1 MVCQGAVNYNM
12 DKKLVVGQFNDSFV
26 PVMDG
31 VTNVVKNYA
40 YWLDKKYG
48 ECYVATPTYPGY
60 GDREDFPVLR
70 YYSIPLKQR
79 EPYRIGLEV
88 LDLNFRSAIKSI
100 PFNLVHAHCPFT
112 SGAVAQQIARK
123 NNIPIVATFHS
134 KFYDDFKQVLKID
147 AFAKVCTRFVIDF
160 FNRVDQVWT
169 VSKGAADT
177 LREYGYKGHIEIVN
191 NGTDFVVPPNLD
203 SRIEKIEQ
211 QLNIKDGELVF
222 LFVGQHIWQKNIK
235 MIVEALKLLND
246 KDIKF
251 RMFFAGDGY
260 AKEEL
265 EVYVHELGLDD
276 KISFLGKILDR
287 DYLRSLFAIADLFL
301 FPSVYDNAPIVIREA
316 AAVATPSVVIVN
328 SNAAEGIDDN
338 VNGFLSENTPQ
349 AYAKKIEEIIKD
361 RDLITKAGENAKVT
375 IYRNWE
381 DIVDGVYQ
389 RYVEIIKTYNKVNA
403 LGRET

>member
-1 MVCQGAVNYNM
+1 M

-48 ECYVATPTYPGY
+48 ECYVATPAYPGY

-79 EPYRIGLEV
+79 EPYRIGLDL
-88 LDLNFRSAIKSI
+88 LDINFRSAIKSI
-100 PFNLVHAHCPFT
+100 PFDIVHAHCPFT

-147 AFAKVCTRFVIDF
+147 AFAKICTRIVIDF

-177 LREYGYKGHIEIVN
+177 LHEYGYKGSIEVVS
-191 NGTDFVVPPNLD
+191 NGTDFVVPENIND
-203 SRIEKIEQ
+203 IIKKTEQ
-211 QLNIKDGELVF
+211 KLNIKENELVF

-235 MIVEALKLLND
+235 MIVEALKLVDDRN
-246 KDIKF
+246 IPF
-251 RMFFAGDGY
+251 RMFFVGDGY

-265 EVYVHELGLDD
+265 KEYVNELGLDD
-276 KISFLGKILDR
+276 KITLLGKILDR
-287 DYLRSLFAIADLFL
+287 DYLRSLFARADLFL

-316 AAVATPSVVIVN
+316 AAVATPSVVIAN
-328 SNAAEGIDDN
+328 SNAAEGIEDN
-338 VNGFLSENTPQ
+338 VNGFLSENTAQ
-349 AYAKKIEEIIKD
+349 SYANRILEVTKD
-361 RDLITKAGENAKVT
+361 RDLIIRAGQRAKVT

-381 DIVDGVYQ
+381 DIVDEVYQ
-389 RYVEIIKTYNKVNA
+389 RYIEIIKTYNKLHVT
-403 LGRET
+403 GG

>member
-1 MVCQGAVNYNM
+1 M

-48 ECYVATPTYPGY
+48 ECYVATPAYPGY

-70 YYSIPLKQR
+70 YYSIPFKQR
-79 EPYRIGLEV
+79 EPYRIGLDL
-88 LDLNFRSAIKSI
+88 LDINFRSAIKSI
-100 PFNLVHAHCPFT
+100 PFDIVHAHCPFT

-147 AFAKVCTRFVIDF
+147 AFAKICTRIVIDF

-177 LREYGYKGHIEIVN
+177 LHEYGYKGSIEVVS
-191 NGTDFVVPPNLD
+191 NGTDFVVPENIND
-203 SRIEKIEQ
+203 IIKKTEQ
-211 QLNIKDGELVF
+211 KLNIKENELVF

-235 MIVEALKLLND
+235 MIVEALKLVDDRN
-246 KDIKF
+246 IPF
-251 RMFFAGDGY
+251 RMFFVGDGY

-265 EVYVHELGLDD
+265 KEYVNELGLDD
-276 KISFLGKILDR
+276 KITLLGKILDR
-287 DYLRSLFAIADLFL
+287 DYLRSLFARADLFL

-316 AAVATPSVVIVN
+316 AAVATPSVVIAN
-328 SNAAEGIDDN
+328 SNAAEGIEDN
-338 VNGFLSENTPQ
+338 VNGFLSENTAQ
-349 AYAKKIEEIIKD
+349 SYANRILEVTKD
-361 RDLITKAGENAKVT
+361 RDLIIRAGQRAKVT

-381 DIVDGVYQ
+381 DIVDEVYQ
-389 RYVEIIKTYNKVNA
+389 RYIEIIKTYNKLHVT
-403 LGRET
+403 GG

>member
-1 MVCQGAVNYNM
+1 M

-48 ECYVATPTYPGY
+48 ECYVATPAYPGY

-79 EPYRIGLEV
+79 EPYRIGLDL
-88 LDLNFRSAIKSI
+88 LDINFRSAIKSI
-100 PFNLVHAHCPFT
+100 PFDIVHAHCPFT

-147 AFAKVCTRFVIDF
+147 AFAKICTRIVIDF

-177 LREYGYKGHIEIVN
+177 LHEYGYKGSIEVVS
-191 NGTDFVVPPNLD
+191 NGTDFVVPENIND
-203 SRIEKIEQ
+203 IIKKTEQ
-211 QLNIKDGELVF
+211 KLNIKENELVF

-235 MIVEALKLLND
+235 MIVEALKLVDDRN
-246 KDIKF
+246 IPF
-251 RMFFAGDGY
+251 RMFFVGDGY

-265 EVYVHELGLDD
+265 KEYVNELGLDD
-276 KISFLGKILDR
+276 KITLLGKILDR
-287 DYLRSLFAIADLFL
+287 DYLRSLFARADLFL

-316 AAVATPSVVIVN
+316 AAVATPSVVIAN
-328 SNAAEGIDDN
+328 SNAAEGIEDN
-338 VNGFLSENTPQ
+338 VNGFLSENTAQ
-349 AYAKKIEEIIKD
+349 SYANRILEVTKD
-361 RDLITKAGENAKVT
+361 RDLIIRAGQRAKVT

-381 DIVDGVYQ
+381 DIVDEVYQ
-389 RYVEIIKTYNKVNA
+389 RYIEIIKTYNKLDVT
-403 LGRET
+403 GG

>member
-1 MVCQGAVNYNM
+1 M

-48 ECYVATPTYPGY
+48 ECYVATPAYPGY

-79 EPYRIGLEV
+79 EPYRIGLDL
-88 LDLNFRSAIKSI
+88 LDINFRSAIKSI
-100 PFNLVHAHCPFT
+100 PFDIVHAHCPFT

-147 AFAKVCTRFVIDF
+147 AFAKMCTRIVIDF

-177 LREYGYKGHIEIVN
+177 LHEYGYKGSIEVVS
-191 NGTDFVVPPNLD
+191 NGTDFVVPENIND
-203 SRIEKIEQ
+203 IIKKTEQ
-211 QLNIKDGELVF
+211 KLNIKENELVF

-235 MIVEALKLLND
+235 MIVEALKLVDDRN
-246 KDIKF
+246 IPF
-251 RMFFAGDGY
+251 RMFFVGDGY

-265 EVYVHELGLDD
+265 KEYVNELGLDD
-276 KISFLGKILDR
+276 KITLLGKILDR
-287 DYLRSLFAIADLFL
+287 DYLRSLFARADLFL

-316 AAVATPSVVIVN
+316 AAVATPSVVIAN
-328 SNAAEGIDDN
+328 SNAAEGIEDN
-338 VNGFLSENTPQ
+338 VNGFLSENTAQ
-349 AYAKKIEEIIKD
+349 SYANRILEVTKD
-361 RDLITKAGENAKVT
+361 RDLIIRAGQRAKVT

-381 DIVDGVYQ
+381 DIVDEVYQ
-389 RYVEIIKTYNKVNA
+389 RYIEIIKTYNKLHVT
-403 LGRET
+403 GG

>member
-1 MVCQGAVNYNM
+1 M

-48 ECYVATPTYPGY
+48 ECYVATPAYPGY

-79 EPYRIGLEV
+79 EPYRIGLDL
-88 LDLNFRSAIKSI
+88 LDINFRSAIKSI
-100 PFNLVHAHCPFT
+100 PFDIVHAHCPFT

-147 AFAKVCTRFVIDF
+147 AFAKICTRIVIDF

-177 LREYGYKGHIEIVN
+177 LHEYGYKGSIEVVS
-191 NGTDFVVPPNLD
+191 NGTDFVVPEN
-203 SRIEKIEQ
+203 INAIIKKTEQ
-211 QLNIKDGELVF
+211 KLNIKENELVF

-235 MIVEALKLLND
+235 MIVEALKLVDDRN
-246 KDIKF
+246 IPF
-251 RMFFAGDGY
+251 RMFFVGDGY

-265 EVYVHELGLDD
+265 KEYVNELGLDD
-276 KISFLGKILDR
+276 KITLLGKILDR
-287 DYLRSLFAIADLFL
+287 DYLRSLFARADLFL

-316 AAVATPSVVIVN
+316 AAVATPSVVIAN
-328 SNAAEGIDDN
+328 SNAAEGIEDN
-338 VNGFLSENTPQ
+338 VNGFLSENTAQ
-349 AYAKKIEEIIKD
+349 SYANRILEVTKD
-361 RDLITKAGENAKVT
+361 RDLIIRAGQRAKVT

-381 DIVDGVYQ
+381 DIVDEVYQ
-389 RYVEIIKTYNKVNA
+389 RYIEIIKTYNKLHVT
-403 LGRET
+403 GG